1 MKRSLIAGLGLLILF
16 ATAETTPSNAV
27 TQGRLD
33 RDGRAIYGTTVKGGR
48 LMRDGRYYPE
58 RLNVRRGKK
67 GRKYARRF
75 SLRANLRNDKLRI
88 YDEYGHTPHRLGF
101 KAAGKRTERWKYYSL
116 GVEFVFDYDHNLIE
130 TRRFSPQPNH
140 ID

>member
-1 MKRSLIAGLGLLILF
+1 MKRSLIAGLGISVLF
-16 ATAETTPSNAV
+16 VTAEKAPASATSE
-27 TQGRLD
+27 GRLE
-33 RDGRAIYGTTVKGGR
+33 RDQRTSIYKPMTDGR

-58 RLNVRRGKK
+58 RLNVVRGKK

-88 YDEYGHTPHRLGF
+88 YDEYGHTPHRLGR

-116 GVEFVFDYDHNLIE
+116 GVEFVFDEDHNLIE
-130 TRRFSPQPNH
+130 TRRFASQPNH